1 MCKLSFGDLFQGAK
15 AYTKPKEVS
24 RNLEFV
30 ANNTTNV
37 CFAFWCKNFDLMP
50 TWLKDM
56 KKLKDLSRKSYLEA

>member
-1 MCKLSFGDLFQGAK
+1 MCKLSFGDSFQGAK

-30 ANNTTNV
+30 TNNTTNV

-50 TWLKDM
+50 NLG
-56 KKLKDLSRKSYLEA
+56 RN

>member
-1 MCKLSFGDLFQGAK
+1 MCKLSFGDSFQGAK

-30 ANNTTNV
+30 TNNTTNV

-50 TWLKDM
+50 NLAEGHEKIEGSIP
-56 KKLKDLSRKSYLEA
+56 KILP